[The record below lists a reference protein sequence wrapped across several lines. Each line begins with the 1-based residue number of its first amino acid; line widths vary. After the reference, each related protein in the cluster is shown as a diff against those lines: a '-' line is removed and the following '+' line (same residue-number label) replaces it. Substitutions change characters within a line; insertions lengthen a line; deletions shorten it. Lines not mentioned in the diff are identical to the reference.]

1 MKPRSTT
8 TARFFCGTIPS
19 QGAEATL
26 DREESH
32 HATKVLRMTAGDAV
46 DLVDGRGTLAHG
58 SLARVDAKATI
69 VRIDEHRTV
78 AARNGVTLAFGIT
91 KGAALDFIVHRLT
104 ELGVAEM
111 VPLLTDHSLAPKEWN
126 EERWMRVLR
135 ETAKQ
140 CQETWFPKLHAPI
153 SLTEFLK
160 TQLGKRFAVCDEADR
175 NVSSLDRISTVLVG
189 PEGGW
194 SSDERR
200 QFGQLQVPLLGLG
213 ANRLRAETAAVAAA
227 VLAKRALGEL

>member
-1 MKPRSTT
+1 M
-8 TARFFCGTIPS
+8 
-19 QGAEATL
+19 L

-58 SLARVDAKATI
+58 TLSGVDAKATT
-69 VRIDEHRTV
+69 VHIDEHRTM
-78 AARNGVTLAFGIT
+78 AARNGVTVAFGIT

-140 CQETWFPKLHAPI
+140 CQETWFPRLHTPI

-160 TQLGKRFAVCDEADR
+160 TLQGKRFAVCDEADR
-175 NVSSLDRISTVLVG
+175 KVSSMDGVSTVLVG

-194 SSDERR
+194 SLDERR
-200 QFGQLQVPLLGLG
+200 QFTAMQAPLLGLG